1 MIFAALALALGL
13 APSPAAAQRT
23 YSVTDFDR
31 VKVEGPFRVIVETGK
46 PSAARVEG
54 SAKASE
60 RVSIEVQGRLLRV
73 RANSSAWG
81 GYPGDSGGTV
91 TVRLATRTLRAATVI
106 GAGSLSVDKVTGL
119 QAELQVS
126 GSGTLDV
133 GNVAADTLALAVIG
147 AGTLTAAG
155 TAKSVKATAQGS
167 SSLDAAALK
176 TLDAQVNAE
185 TSGTITLAVDRTA
198 KIVSLGVGNVEIIG
212 KPDCNVT
219 VRGSGAVACGD

>member
-1 MIFAALALALGL
+1 MIAPAVALVLAW
-13 APSPAAAQRT
+13 SPAAAERT

-31 VKVEGPFRVIVETGK
+31 IKVEGPFRVLVETGK

-54 SAKASE
+54 SREASE

-81 GYPGDSGGTV
+81 GYPGDSPGTV
-91 TVRLATRTLRAATVI
+91 TVRLATRNVRAATVI
-106 GAGSLSVDKVTGL
+106 GAGSLSVDKVVGL

-126 GSGTLDV
+126 GSGAIEV
-133 GNVAADTLALAVIG
+133 GSVAADNLALAVIG

-167 SSLDAAALK
+167 SSLDASGLK

-185 TSGTITLAVDRTA
+185 TSGTMTLAVDRTA
-198 KIVSLGVGNVEIIG
+198 RIVSLGVGNVEIVG

-219 VRGSGAVACGD
+219 VRGSGAVRCGD